1 MSNFQAFASAI
12 ALRFQLMS
20 QGELFHADVS
30 GDDLW
35 AVYLES
41 FPAGTNPIYR
51 VRTEHDGSYDRN
63 FVRKLGNV
71 VSINA
76 DGTWT
81 TIWDVDGL
89 PYPYQA
95 VADAMRATVLGFGK
109 ITDLFRTKERTV
121 GYESTIERLDNGS
134 THRWYHFHAKIADR
148 HIAASPAEVQ
158 GEARTTIEVME
169 RGYKEITPDAV
180 QTVLDLIAQNSLYR
194 GAEFEASLKR
204 FQREQD
210 DYSDSWNAGDRNSF
224 LWSNLRSPSA
234 RLRNTAIGTLL
245 QDLSAGM
252 DLEAAVRRWETVM
265 APANYK
271 RPTALITPAMIEKAT
286 KDIAALGLESAL
298 ERRHARLSDLS
309 VNNVLWVD
317 NDAQKSMR
325 DGIAGLLM
333 SEVKPTTPKGNAT
346 AIGIDEF
353 ASAVLPTVVSM
364 ELFVANKHQGNLMS
378 LTAPVHADA
387 GSLFKWG
394 NNFAWS
400 YNGNITDS
408 IKEKVKAAGGNVNA
422 KLRVSLAWFNHDDL
436 DLHAVCP
443 DGHVFYGD
451 KDGKGGRNNGAKNNI
466 LDVDMNA
473 GGGTTRTPVENLS
486 WVAPKDGRYGI
497 TVHQYCKRESADVG
511 FTLELENAGVV
522 MQYSYPH
529 AVSGSFNALQFN
541 VRNGVVSDLIIS
553 PKLIGRPLAQQKWG
567 ITTEQFVK
575 VNTVLNSPNHWD
587 GEHTGNKHWFFIL
600 EGCKNDEPVRGI
612 YNEFLK
618 PELEVHRK
626 VFEVLGNK
634 TKCPPSDEQ
643 LSGLGFSST
652 QRNIVTAKVTTTT
665 GTTRLY
671 DIHF

>member
-1 MSNFQAFASAI
+1 MSNFKTFAAAI
-12 ALRFQLMS
+12 AAQFQRMS

-63 FVRKLGNV
+63 FVRKLGNI
-71 VSINA
+71 VSIDA

-89 PYPYQA
+89 PYPYQV
-95 VADAMRATVLGFGK
+95 VADTMSAAVLGNEK

-121 GYESTIERLDNGS
+121 GYESTIERLDNGG
-134 THRWYHFHAKIADR
+134 THRWHHFHAQ
-148 HIAASPAEVQ
+148 IAARHVAAAPAETK
-158 GEARTTIEVME
+158 GDARTTIEVME
-169 RGYKEITPDAV
+169 RGYKEITPEAV
-180 QTVLDLIAQNSLYR
+180 QTVLDLIGQNSLYR
-194 GAEFEASLKR
+194 GAEFSASLR
-204 FQREQD
+204 TFQGLQNAYRALPDVEGR
-210 DYSDSWNAGDRNSF
+210 DSL
-224 LWSNLRSPSA
+224 LWPNLRSPAA
-234 RLRNTAIGTLL
+234 RIRNTAIGTLL

-271 RPTALITPAMIEKAT
+271 RPAALITPAMIEKAT
-286 KDIAALGLESAL
+286 KDIADLGLESAL

-436 DLHAVCP
+436 DLHAKCP
-443 DGHVFYGD
+443 DGHVFYANPCGD
-451 KDGKGGRNNGAKNNI
+451 GGHYRNRGVRI

-473 GGGTTRTPVENLS
+473 GSGTTRTPVENLS
-486 WVAPKDGRYGI
+486 WVDPKDGRYGI
-497 TVHQYCKRESADVG
+497 TVHQFCKRESADVG
-511 FTLELENAGVV
+511 FALELENAGTV
-522 MQYSYPH
+522 MQYSYSH

-541 VRNGVVSDLIIS
+541 VRNGVISDLTVN
-553 PKLIGRPLAQQKWG
+553 PKLTGQGVAQQKWG

-634 TKCPPSDEQ
+634 TKCPPAVEQ

-652 QRNIVTAKVTTTT
+652 QRNSVTAKVTTTT
-665 GTTRLY
+665 GATRLY
-671 DIHF
+671 DIQF